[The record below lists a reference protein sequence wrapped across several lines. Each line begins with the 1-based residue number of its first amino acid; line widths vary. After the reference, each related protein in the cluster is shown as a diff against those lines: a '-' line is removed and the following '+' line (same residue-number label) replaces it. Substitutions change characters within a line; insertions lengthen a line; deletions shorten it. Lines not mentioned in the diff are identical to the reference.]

1 MELRGRWALVTGAA
15 KRVGRSIALALAE
28 RGANVVVHYH
38 TSTAA
43 AAETVG
49 ALEALGVRAFALGG
63 DLSRSTEVERLAGE
77 AEARSGGLAVLVN
90 SAANYLRVSFDHLTE
105 AVWDA
110 SLDTNLKAP
119 FLLSWSVGR
128 AMRARGAGRIINI
141 ADWAGERPYR
151 DYLPYCVSKAG
162 VICLTKAL
170 AKELAPEVTVNA
182 IAPGPV
188 MPPEDMGEA
197 ERQAIV
203 RATPLRRLG
212 SPEDI
217 ARCVRFLAE
226 EADFTTGSTYYV
238 DGGRLIA

>member
-1 MELRGRWALVTGAA
+1 M
-15 KRVGRSIALALAE
+15 
-28 RGANVVVHYH
+28 
-38 TSTAA
+38 
-43 AAETVG
+43 
-49 ALEALGVRAFALGG
+49 
-63 DLSRSTEVERLAGE
+63 ERLAGE

-90 SAANYLRVSFDHLTE
+90 SAANYLRVPFDHLTE

-212 SPEDI
+212 APEDI